1 MSDETTN
8 VTELEPKAP
17 RVKIPK
23 EVQKLLAD
31 VNRDTNTDMV
41 FGETRVIGD
50 HALIP
55 VGRVSY
61 GGGGGGGA
69 SEGSEEAPAGTGT
82 GMGVMVNARPIGVIK
97 VTGNKVEWIPT
108 VDVGLLA
115 TIGAV
120 VAGALAILF
129 MLGRNR
135 KLAVKAV
142 PAPAAHAGAGALVG
156 VAGEAIKLLGS
167 MRSHAKAS

>member
-1 MSDETTN
+1 MSDETAMVAETGHD
-8 VTELEPKAP
+8 TP

-23 EVQKLLAD
+23 AVQKLLAE
-31 VNRDTNTDMV
+31 VGRDTNTDMV

-69 SEGSEEAPAGTGT
+69 SEGSADEPAGTGT
-82 GMGVMVNARPIGVIK
+82 GMGMMVNARPIGVIK
-97 VTGNKVEWIPT
+97 ITGDKVDWVPT

-120 VAGALAILF
+120 VAGVLAVLF
-129 MLGRNR
+129 MIGRN
-135 KLAVKAV
+135 KTLAVKTSHA
-142 PAPAAHAGAGALVG
+142 APAGSSGLIG
-156 VAGEAIKLLGS
+156 VAGDAVRLIGS
-167 MRSHAKAS
+167 LRSHAKAS